1 MTHASIE
8 PCVPCTGTDASQ
20 YKIKSAETVHLAMH
34 KSATSRLT
42 LA

>member
-1 MTHASIE
+1 MTHAFIE

-20 YKIKSAETVHLAMH
+20 YKIKSAKTVHIAMH
-34 KSATSRLT
+34 KGAALRLM